1 LDEHFL
7 RQSLKLFASDK
18 IHLEGFL
25 LGFILKFGAAQ
36 RFREEFEPGLN
47 I

>member
-1 LDEHFL
+1 LRDHFL
-7 RQSLKLFASDK
+7 RQSLKLFAGEQ

-36 RFREEFEPGLN
+36 RFREG
-47 I
+47 